1 LNQGGSIFGGLGGF
15 SCQGPHFFCHDSETF
30 TCLARPGGFNGCV
43 QSQNIGLECN
53 VLNGLDDFS
62 ERPDFGLF

>member
-1 LNQGGSIFGGLGGF
+1 LNYCGNLSDTVLDRVDRQLLLFGRLY
-15 SCQGPHFFCHDSETF
+15 
-30 TCLARPGGFNGCV
+30 RCV